1 MTPQQL
7 AILKATLDAQDKVV
21 QLDADSLDALQKMYR
36 EAAADIEM
44 RIAAYSGADG
54 NIPLYQ
60 LQNLLK
66 EINARLDVLARAR
79 NALLDHS
86 LTSSTILGT
95 NPLTDAMAAPGISTL
110 GMISTTTAL
119 QINRTALQFVRNHIG
134 EDGLQLSDRIWR
146 LDRQARDLLNNAVES
161 AVIRGQGAAEA
172 ARELLQKGQAV
183 TAELADKMGE
193 ANAQTI
199 GKDAGELLTGT
210 GSPMDNAMRVMRTEI
225 NRAHGTSYADAA
237 LIHPDAAGLRYK
249 LSPKHPRPDIC
260 DLLSTQNLHGLGPG
274 VYPTVEDSGWP
285 AHPNILSF
293 LEIVFN
299 DQVTEE
305 HRAGKETTL
314 QALERLT
321 PAQQIGVLGVNKH
334 GIFKSGKLQPGMIRK
349 PWSSVQKEIAT

>member
-7 AILKATLDAQDKVV
+7 AILQATLDAQQQTE
-21 QLDADSLDALQKMYR
+21 QLDADSLAELQRLYR
-36 EAAADIEM
+36 QAADDIAR
-44 RIAAYSGADG
+44 RIAAYSGSDG

-66 EINARLDVLARAR
+66 ELNARLEILSSTR
-79 NALLDHS
+79 NALLNQS
-86 LTSSTILGT
+86 LTSATILGT
-95 NPLTDAMAAPGISTL
+95 RPLTDALAASGISTV

-119 QINRTALQFVRNHIG
+119 QINRAALQFVRTHI
-134 EDGLQLSDRIWR
+134 EADGLQLSDRIWR
-146 LDRQARDLLNNAVES
+146 IDRQARDLINNAVES

-199 GKDAGELLTGT
+199 AKGASELLTGS

-225 NRAHGTSYADAA
+225 NRAHGTSYAAAA
-237 LIHPDAAGLRYK
+237 LAHPDAAGVRYK
-249 LSPKHPRPDIC
+249 LSPAHPRPDIC
-260 DLLSTQNLHGLGPG
+260 DLLSSQNLHGLGPG

-293 LEIVFN
+293 LEIVFK

-305 HRAGKETTL
+305 DQSGKETSME
-314 QALERLT
+314 ALDRLT

-334 GIFKSGKLQPGMIRK
+334 AAFKDGKLKPDMIAK
-349 PWSSVQKEIAT
+349 QWSAVQKQIS